1 MKDLTE
7 EQEKKIGE
15 EIIELLDLKIKKNGR
30 VNTSFGDK
38 TPLGL
43 GRVILRIIEESV

>member
-1 MKDLTE
+1 MSNFTE

-15 EIIELLDLKIKKNGR
+15 EIIKLLNLKIKKNGR
-30 VNTSFGDK
+30 VYTSFGDK

-43 GRVILRIIEESV
+43 GRVILSIIEESI